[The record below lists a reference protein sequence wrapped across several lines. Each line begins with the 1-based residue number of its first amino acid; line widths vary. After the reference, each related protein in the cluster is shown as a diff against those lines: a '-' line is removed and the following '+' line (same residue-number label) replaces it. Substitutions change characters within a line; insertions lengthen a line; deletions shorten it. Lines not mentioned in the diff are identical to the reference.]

1 MEKVNFNAIKKNVST
16 QYGDLTGVIQIDG
29 HMNISSIYELCKDY
43 NIDTENKFIIGFG
56 LSEFSIDGI
65 GKMNST
71 NCSILYLDSKL
82 YGNTYDEIEKIIKN
96 DSTLKVNKIT
106 FTIKYSDLGKFIK
119 RYDFLVTN
127 ELTKFCSTI
136 EFKEIEI

>member
-1 MEKVNFNAIKKNVST
+1 
-16 QYGDLTGVIQIDG
+16 
-29 HMNISSIYELCKDY
+29 MNISSIYELCKNY

-71 NCSILYLDSKL
+71 NCSILYLDSQL